1 MVCESPLIIINNRWS
16 NSIEGYEILCRRL
29 NSRENHR
36 VFLRLNPV
44 LCPVFGNRWM
54 LRSRD
59 FLYSYFL
66 FQIISESNSR
76 KWGLLF
82 SCSRKNLVNLVSF
95 WVLKR
100 SNSSQR
106 YKNHNTYIWFIS
118 YLGNILYLKTIV
130 GKSIK
135 LWVCARTMKSLKLH
149 VAQRRRRSV
158 ELSGKSSC
166 AIILTKHFHMKIM
179 NSARFKQLGT
189 CWRM

>member
-1 MVCESPLIIINNRWS
+1 MNTYVSCSAIISVNWGSTDTPSIYIDLSRKSTILERKTGFKSIRKKAIFFCESPLITIINTNRWS

-76 KWGLLF
+76 K
-82 SCSRKNLVNLVSF
+82 
-95 WVLKR
+95 
-100 SNSSQR
+100 
-106 YKNHNTYIWFIS
+106 
-118 YLGNILYLKTIV
+118 
-130 GKSIK
+130 
-135 LWVCARTMKSLKLH
+135 
-149 VAQRRRRSV
+149 
-158 ELSGKSSC
+158 
-166 AIILTKHFHMKIM
+166 
-179 NSARFKQLGT
+179 
-189 CWRM
+189 

>member
-1 MVCESPLIIINNRWS
+1 MRYYAGVSTLVKITEFSYAWILYCVLYLETGGCCVVETFYTHIFYFKLSPS
-16 NSIEGYEILCRRL
+16 Q
-29 NSRENHR
+29 NSRLENEA
-36 VFLRLNPV
+36 F
-44 LCPVFGNRWM
+44 
-54 LRSRD
+54 
-59 FLYSYFL
+59 YFH
-66 FQIISESNSR
+66 
-76 KWGLLF
+76 
-82 SCSRKNLVNLVSF
+82 SRKNLVNLVSF

-106 YKNHNTYIWFIS
+106 YKNHLSYIWFIS

-130 GKSIK
+130 GNSIK
-135 LWVCARTMKSLKLH
+135 LWVCARTMKSLKLA